1 MDMTRRAIGLVA
13 AGAVA
18 AIALTQSGTLA
29 SPADEAEVA
38 ARVEALKEATFKAD
52 KAKLEE
58 LAAASLSYGH
68 SSGTVETKAQ
78 FIAGV
83 MNRTYTAK
91 SLAWPDMKITVTGN
105 TAIVRHRWESVNEEK
120 GKTTE
125 TKIGV
130 LQVWQ
135 KFDGKWQL
143 YARQAFRL
151 PAPA

>member
-1 MDMTRRAIGLVA
+1 MDTTRRGIGLVA

-18 AIALTQSGTLA
+18 AIALTQSDTFA
-29 SPADEAEVA
+29 KSADEAAVA
-38 ARVEALKEATFKAD
+38 ARVEELREATFKAD
-52 KAKLEE
+52 KAKLED

-68 SSGTVETKAQ
+68 SSGTLEDKAQ
-78 FIAGV
+78 FV
-83 MNRTYTAK
+83 TAIVTRKNIVK
-91 SLAWPDMKITVTGN
+91 SLKWTDIKISVTGN
-105 TAIVRHRWESVNEEK
+105 TAIVRHGWESVNELD

-151 PAPA
+151 PT